1 MRTLELEDEDVCLV
15 VVQRECLLVP
25 RSVVQIDV
33 RAVTEARLERLR
45 LPHRA
50 GPCVRVTGVRGA
62 VCCGGGGGRTS
73 WATVEW
79 RYCIQFITME

>member
-45 LPHRA
+45 LPHRTE
-50 GPCVRVTGVRGA
+50 PCMRARGYE
-62 VCCGGGGGRTS
+62 GWRGDEGGRTS
-73 WATVEW
+73 WATVEC
-79 RYCIQFITME
+79 RYCIQFMTME